1 MKVLLVHSGNAVN
14 DSDDYTFVKEQGCA
28 LTGQGVDVT
37 YFAVKGKGPCGYLK
51 NLKRLKAVIAQE
63 KPDIVHAHYGLCGAL
78 CVLQRKVPV
87 VVTFHN
93 GETLTRKGKIV
104 SIMAARLSKYRIYVA
119 QHIFDKL
126 VFQPSSHFFIQ
137 PCGIWLDQLP
147 IVPKEQTQKAL
158 GLSGDQPN
166 ILFGGSFSND
176 RKNYPLAQQAISLLP
191 FEVNLIEMKGYSR
204 EEVNLLY
211 CACDLLLLPTKSEGS
226 PQVIKEAMACNCP
239 VVATNVADIA
249 WLLDGV
255 TNSYVTSFDAQEI
268 AHRIEEVLNT
278 KERTN
283 GRQRIEQLGLD
294 NPAVAEKIINVYEK
308 VLRKNE

>member
-14 DSDDYTFVKEQGCA
+14 DSSEYTFVNEQGDA
-28 LTGQGVDVT
+28 LDGRGVDVS
-37 YFAVKGKGPCGYLK
+37 YFAVKGKGARGYLK
-51 NLKRLKAVIAQE
+51 NLKRLKATIAQE
-63 KPDIVHAHYGLCGAL
+63 RPDIVHAHYGLCGAL
-78 CVLQRKVPV
+78 CVLQREVPV

-104 SIMAARLSKYRIYVA
+104 SIIAARFSKYRIYVA

-126 VFQPSSHFFIQ
+126 VFQPSSHFIIQ
-137 PCGIWLDQLP
+137 PCGIWLNQLS
-147 IVPKEQTQKAL
+147 IVPKEQAQKAL
-158 GLSGDQPN
+158 RLSEDKPN
-166 ILFGGSFSND
+166 ILFGGSFSNE
-176 RKNYPLAQQAISLLP
+176 RKNYPLAQQAISQLP
-191 FEVNLIEMKGYSR
+191 LEVNLIEMRGYSR

-226 PQVIKEAMACNCP
+226 PQVVKEAMACNCP

-255 TNSYVTSFDAQEI
+255 TNSYVTSFNPQEI
-268 AHRIEEVLNT
+268 AYRIEEVLQT

-283 GRQRIEQLGLD
+283 GRQRIEKLGLD
-294 NPAVAEKIINVYEK
+294 NPAVADKILKVYEK
-308 VLRKNE
+308 VLQENE